1 MGSQRVGHDWVTFT
15 LQLKGWSSRLYCHCC
30 PTACA
35 RRPVLYELP
44 SLLLSSSTGL
54 RALSYRAGSQDFRH
68 CLQCS
73 PSPASMYS
81 GPPISRCAD
90 KWNSP
95 VFWYIGQRHLFE
107 VVDSLL
113 LDWRGEK
120 KEHLTLLSC
129 RNLSYILFFC
139 WGFLLFHLFSIVVY

>member
-1 MGSQRVGHDWVTFT
+1 MGSQRVGHDWETFT

-35 RRPVLYELP
+35 RRPVLCGLP
-44 SLLLSSSTGL
+44 SLLLPGSIGL
-54 RALSYRAGSQDFRH
+54 RAPSYRAGSQDFRH

-73 PSPASMYS
+73 PSPASMCS
-81 GPPISRCAD
+81 GPPIYRCAD

-95 VFWYIGQRHLFE
+95 VFWDIGQRHLFE
-107 VVDSLL
+107 VVDSIL

-120 KEHLTLLSC
+120 RSILLHYHAEISLTFF
-129 RNLSYILFFC
+129 FFC
-139 WGFLLFHLFSIVVY
+139 WGFLLFHLFSIVAY